1 MYEDE
6 DTLAF
11 LDVNPLSKGHTLVI
25 PKVHVKQIEELSQR
39 NFETLFKT
47 VWKMTKSV
55 QLATG
60 STSSLIGINNGPES
74 GQEVPHV
81 HVHIIPRSKGDGGG
95 PLHATMPKRPNMSQ
109 EEMQKV
115 AEKIVHMLK

>member
-6 DTLAF
+6 DTIAF
-11 LDVNPLSKGHTLVI
+11 LDVYPLSKGHTLVI
-25 PKVHVKQIEELSQR
+25 PKVHVGQIEELSQR

-47 VWKMTKSV
+47 VWRLTKSV

-60 STSSLIGINNGPES
+60 ATSSLIGINNGPES
-74 GQEVPHV
+74 GQEIPHV

-95 PLHATMPKRPNMSQ
+95 PIHATMPKRPNISKQ
-109 EEMQKV
+109 EMQKV
-115 AEKIVHMLK
+115 AERIVHGLR